1 MDQWPCLSRRY
12 LNRGFINVTWRTI
25 VCILAA
31 NVNTSSASML
41 LLDTVIVSPLLEHP
55 AIVNKANV
63 NKIKSNLLSHHI
75 TYEVEHSIL

>member
-1 MDQWPCLSRRY
+1 
-12 LNRGFINVTWRTI
+12 
-25 VCILAA
+25 
-31 NVNTSSASML
+31 ML